1 MNLSIE
7 KRVVAYCSGGRNCG
21 LCNNTSSRAIVRD
34 RRLARHRVKAL
45 TNIEID
51 AGFDELENDAIEE
64 RDLMEKIMMD
74 EIFSDF
80 NDVP

>member
-21 LCNNTSSRAIVRD
+21 LCNNTSSKAIVRD

-45 TNIEID
+45 MNIEIE
-51 AGFDELENDAIEE
+51 AGFDELEADAIEE
-64 RDLMEKIMMD
+64 RDYWEKVMLD
-74 EIFSDF
+74 EVFSDIA
-80 NDVP
+80 NP